1 MPNWFDIITGLFKP
15 IADVID
21 HIVPSGEGKLQ
32 LQQKLLEAQTGA
44 AAQAM
49 EYEKQLLDAQTKVVL
64 AEAQGSSW
72 LQRNWRP
79 LMMVWFA
86 GLIGARWLGYTPPGL
101 SEALE
106 LKLFDIVQ
114 LGIGGYVIGRSAEKT
129 VPAIVEAIKGNKNG

>member
-1 MPNWFDIITGLFKP
+1 MPNWLTLITGMFKP
-15 IADVID
+15 ITDLIE
-21 HIVPSGEGKLQ
+21 HTLPSGDAKMQ

-49 EYEKQLLDAQTKVVL
+49 EYEKQLLEAQTKVVL
-64 AEAQGSSW
+64 AEAQGTSW

-79 LMMVWFA
+79 MLMVWFA
-86 GLIGARWLGYTPPGL
+86 GLIGARWLGYTAPGL

-129 VPAIVEAIKGNKNG
+129 VPAIVEAIKSKNG